1 MKFSI
6 IILAAGAGT
15 RMKSSTPK
23 VSHKICGRTMLDSI
37 LSSALQVSDDI
48 HIILYHQKEIISDH
62 IAKHYPAQLLAQQIN
77 IHTQCHEKYPGTG
90 GALLD
95 SSGKMLEFKH
105 KRVVVLN
112 GDMPLIQASTIKEI
126 AKLDSDITLS
136 ILTLPNPQG
145 YGRILFADSKK
156 SEVIGIVEQKDCTK
170 EQLQICDVNAGV
182 YAFSAQTL
190 AKLLPLL
197 NNSNAQKEYYL
208 TDVIALGVQNK
219 FKISAFYG
227 KESEFIGVNSK
238 ADLAKAQEIRL
249 ESLRNRAME
258 NGVIMHIPKSIYIE
272 EDVEF
277 KGECE
282 IENGVRICGKSK
294 IVESKIKAH
303 SVIEDSE
310 IISSDIGPLAH
321 IRPKS
326 KITNTHIGNFV
337 ETKSAVLNGIKAG
350 HLSYLGDCEI
360 QKGSNV
366 GAGVITC
373 NYDGITKHKTTIG
386 ENVFIGSDT
395 QIIAPINIESN
406 SIIAAGTTVTMDV
419 KSGDLAISRVEQE
432 NMKGFFYEL
441 FGDKKD

>member
-6 IILAAGAGT
+6 VILAAGAGT
-15 RMKSSTPK
+15 RMKSNTPK
-23 VSHKICGRTMLDSI
+23 VLHKICGRAMLDSI
-37 LSSALQVSDDI
+37 LNSALQVSDDV
-48 HIILYHQKEIISDH
+48 HIILYHQKEIIQDH
-62 IAKHYPAQLLAQQIN
+62 IAKHYQAQLSTQQIN
-77 IHTQCHEKYPGTG
+77 IHTQHHEKYPGTG

-95 SSGKMLEFKH
+95 SSGGVIDFKYE
-105 KRVVVLN
+105 RIVVLN
-112 GDMPLIQASTIKEI
+112 GDMPLIQAHTIQEI
-126 AKLDSDITLS
+126 AKLDSEITLS
-136 ILTLPNPQG
+136 ILTLSNPQG
-145 YGRILFADSKK
+145 YGRILFADSNK

-170 EQLQICDVNAGV
+170 EQLKICDVNAGV
-182 YAFSAQTL
+182 YAFSAQAL

-208 TDVIALGVQNK
+208 TDIIAQGVQSK
-219 FKISAFYG
+219 LKVSAFYG

-249 ESLRNRAME
+249 EYLRSKAME
-258 NGVIMHIPKSIYIE
+258 SGVIMHIPKSIYIE

-277 KGECE
+277 EGECE

-294 IVESKIKAH
+294 IIESKIKAH

-310 IISSDIGPLAH
+310 IISSDVGPLAH

-337 ETKSAVLNGIKAG
+337 ETKVAVLNGVKAG

-360 QKGSNV
+360 QKGSNI

-373 NYDGITKHKTTIG
+373 NYDGKAKHKTFIG
-386 ENVFIGSDT
+386 ENVFVGSDT
-395 QIIAPINIESN
+395 QLVAPLNIESN
-406 SIIAAGTTVTMDV
+406 VIIAAGSTITTDV
-419 KSGDLAISRVEQE
+419 KSGDLAISRIKQQ
-432 NMKGFFYEL
+432 NKKGFFYR
-441 FGDKKD
+441 FFRIKQ